1 VPEHEDPQRDR
12 MLRAAGM
19 LRRGEDI
26 VAVAALTGVSVALLE
41 LLRTDLAQ
49 DTGTHHQQ
57 GLAPPERQRRSWPR
71 WRLVV
76 LVVIELVAMANI
88 AAAVTA
94 LVRHSTGL
102 GVLSGVV
109 AITLTLIILL
119 LIRIHHSPR

>member
-1 VPEHEDPQRDR
+1 
-12 MLRAAGM
+12 MA
-19 LRRGEDI
+19 
-26 VAVAALTGVSVALLE
+26 AVAPGRA
-41 LLRTDLAQ
+41 R
-49 DTGTHHQQ
+49 
-57 GLAPPERQRRSWPR
+57 GL
-71 WRLVV
+71 
-76 LVVIELVAMANI
+76 ELVAMANI